1 MSTQGGAK
9 GQQEQRGDRAT
20 ECPVC
25 FETYEAPPS
34 QLAPVS
40 LPCGHTFCRE
50 HAASDTGQADQVDGG
65 ALQICCP
72 TCRQHS
78 PMPEG
83 GAAGLPVNYAL
94 VAVVQEQQAR
104 GGAAAAAAPAAHTC
118 NWGSGGCDDGSAATH
133 HCAECAE
140 FLCAECHA
148 AHSRSRGMRA
158 HAVRSVIELAA
169 GGGPPPPP
177 AFCGAHPGEPLKL
190 WCETCAKLICR
201 DCIVVEHREHVF
213 DFLPSMLEK
222 HRPGIEAAL
231 AEVDARLPPIA
242 AAVTAIAQLEE
253 TLTLRR
259 DVLCADVQR
268 RGSAIK
274 AAVDRRV
281 EELVAECCA
290 LSDTKEKQLVMQR
303 EGLMGSLEG
312 MRAGCDFA
320 RRTLERAALEPDQV
334 LLAEAQLT
342 ADLRRM
348 RAQPLELGPVETARL
363 EFLDTRPALAADAA
377 AFGGVTGS
385 VTLAANCTAEGDG
398 LSAAM
403 AGAEASFTVR
413 AVDFRGEARTEGGDA
428 VAVSLERAAGGGGGA
443 AAAGAD
449 ECKDGGGSGG
459 GEDEEEDAVAAV
471 VDVGDGTY
479 RCAYTAGAEGRAA
492 LHVRV
497 LGAPIRGSPFAVEVA
512 PAGVVCRFERAE
524 GSAFDTGGVLYHLGT
539 AGGACAY
546 ANPHGGAA
554 GVVVSLSSVG
564 GDGSEPKRFVQHDHG
579 GDVYNHTA
587 HTPDSWMAVD
597 LGAAHRLVPDH
608 YALRATLYNDGTHKP
623 RHWVLEGSVDSAA
636 WSVLR
641 AHANDSSCNRKMG
654 VAAWALDGA
663 AVGGRAFRHFRV
675 RQTGKCSSGHD
686 HLMCAGIELYGRL
699 ATIE

>member
-1 MSTQGGAK
+1 
-9 GQQEQRGDRAT
+9 
-20 ECPVC
+20 
-25 FETYEAPPS
+25 
-34 QLAPVS
+34 
-40 LPCGHTFCRE
+40 
-50 HAASDTGQADQVDGG
+50 
-65 ALQICCP
+65 
-72 TCRQHS
+72 
-78 PMPEG
+78 MPEG

-94 VAVVQEQQAR
+94 VALIQEQHAR
-104 GGAAAAAAPAAHTC
+104 GGGGAATAAAAPPTHVCDWRAAEC
-118 NWGSGGCDDGSAATH
+118 EDGTPATH

-140 FLCAECHA
+140 FLCTDCHA
-148 AHSRSRGMRA
+148 THGRGKKTRA
-158 HAVRSVIELAA
+158 HAVQTVAELAM

-177 AFCGAHPGEPLKL
+177 AFCETHPGEPLKL

-201 DCIVVEHREHVF
+201 DCIVVKHREHVF

-320 RRTLERAALEPDQV
+320 RRTLERAAFEPDQV

-398 LSAAM
+398 LSE
-403 AGAEASFTVR
+403 AGIGEEATFTVR
-413 AVDFRGEARTEGGDA
+413 AVDFRGEARTDGGDPVEA
-428 VAVSLERAAGGGGGA
+428 ELVVAGGGRRGRGRVQGGRGRRGGGGGGRGA
-443 AAAGAD
+443 RRGRGGGQRRRHVRVCVHGRRRGARGAGARRRSGGGRGGH
-449 ECKDGGGSGG
+449 GGGSGG
-459 GEDEEEDAVAAV
+459 GERGTAARRRR
-471 VDVGDGTY
+471 GGW
-479 RCAYTAGAEGRAA
+479 RAA
-492 LHVRV
+492 R
-497 LGAPIRGSPFAVEVA
+497 APR
-512 PAGVVCRFERAE
+512 R
-524 GSAFDTGGVLYHLGT
+524 SA
-539 AGGACAY
+539 
-546 ANPHGGAA
+546 
-554 GVVVSLSSVG
+554 
-564 GDGSEPKRFVQHDHG
+564 
-579 GDVYNHTA
+579 
-587 HTPDSWMAVD
+587 
-597 LGAAHRLVPDH
+597 
-608 YALRATLYNDGTHKP
+608 
-623 RHWVLEGSVDSAA
+623 
-636 WSVLR
+636 
-641 AHANDSSCNRKMG
+641 
-654 VAAWALDGA
+654 
-663 AVGGRAFRHFRV
+663 
-675 RQTGKCSSGHD
+675 
-686 HLMCAGIELYGRL
+686 
-699 ATIE
+699 